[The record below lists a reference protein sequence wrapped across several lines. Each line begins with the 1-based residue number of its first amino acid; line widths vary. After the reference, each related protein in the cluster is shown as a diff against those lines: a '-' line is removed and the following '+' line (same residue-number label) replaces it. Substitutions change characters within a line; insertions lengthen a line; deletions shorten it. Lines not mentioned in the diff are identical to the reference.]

1 MKVIIQRVKD
11 ARVEIEG
18 VTHNE
23 IQKGFML
30 LVGLEENDGQKD
42 LEKAA
47 DKIAKM
53 RIFEDDDEKMNL
65 NIQQVGGE
73 ILSISQ
79 FTLAADCRKGNR
91 PSFTDAM
98 DAETARSLFNDFNEY
113 LRREG
118 LQVKEGIFQEHMN
131 IILNNDG
138 PVTIILQ
145 IKDGKVI

>member
-118 LQVKEGIFQEHMN
+118 LLVKEGIFQEHMN

>member
-30 LVGLEENDGQKD
+30 LVGIEENDGQKD

-53 RIFEDDDEKMNL
+53 RIFEDEDEKMNL